1 MIDFKRWKYPE
12 IVIAGRP
19 AALRFDLATFA
30 ACSKRDCRHRLGR
43 RKQLSA
49 TREVFRSL
57 SVEIVFLL
65 FVSILLSG
73 CSLRNGVAGPS
84 IEFTRVPPAAEG
96 GPDKLDIIEGR
107 VIGAQPG
114 QRIVLYARSGAWW
127 VQPLVNEAFTNIQA
141 NSKWINSTHLGTEY
155 AALLVEPGYHPAAK
169 MIGLPTPGA
178 GVVTIAI
185 AKSEISGAAV
195 SKTLFFSGYEWRIR
209 DAPSDRGGGNDY
221 EPSNAWTDS
230 NGALHLRIA
239 KASGK
244 WACAE
249 VTLTRSFGYGTY
261 SFVVRDTSHLDAAAV
276 FSMFTWDYAG
286 ADPNNREMDI
296 EITRWGDLATENA
309 QYVVKPFYVPE
320 NVSRFRVPGGILTH
334 SFRWEPGR
342 VSFRTVRGSEHGSKA
357 PLVAEHVFTSG
368 VPSPGVES
376 VRMNLYIFRLAKNP
390 PQEENEVVIEKFE
403 YLP

>member
-1 MIDFKRWKYPE
+1 MFKLTA
-12 IVIAGRP
+12 IAI
-19 AALRFDLATFA
+19 
-30 ACSKRDCRHRLGR
+30 CCERDCLHRLGR
-43 RKQLSA
+43 WKQKSA
-49 TREVFRSL
+49 TPAISRSL
-57 SVEIVFLL
+57 SREIVFLL

-73 CSLRNGVAGPS
+73 CRFRNSAAGPS

-107 VIGAQPG
+107 VIDAQPG

-127 VQPLVNEAFTNIQA
+127 VQPLVGEPFTKIQP
-141 NSKWINSTHLGTEY
+141 NSKWINSTRLGTEY

-169 MIGLPTPGA
+169 ITALPTSGS
-178 GVVTIAI
+178 GVVSVSV
-185 AKSEISGAAV
+185 AKGGSSGTAV

-221 EPSNAWTDS
+221 DPTNAWKDS

-239 KASGK
+239 QVSGK

-261 SFVVRDTSHLDAAAV
+261 SFVVRDTSHLDPSAV

-296 EITRWGDLATENA
+296 ELTRWGDPATENA

-320 NVSRFRVPGGILTH
+320 NVSRFTVPAGRLTH

-342 VSFRTVRGSEHGSKA
+342 VSFRTVRGSERDNKA
-357 PLVAEHVFTSG
+357 ASVAEHVFTSG
-368 VPSPGVES
+368 VPSPGLES
-376 VRMNLYIFRLAKNP
+376 VRMNLYTFRLVKEP
-390 PQEENEVVIEKFE
+390 HQTENEVVIEKFE